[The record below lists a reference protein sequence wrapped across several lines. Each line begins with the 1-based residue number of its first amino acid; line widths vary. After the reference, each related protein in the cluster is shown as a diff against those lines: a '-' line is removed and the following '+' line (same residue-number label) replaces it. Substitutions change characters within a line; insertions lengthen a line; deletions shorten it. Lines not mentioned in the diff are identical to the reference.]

1 MRKFSLVLS
10 ALAVCAAATAANAS
24 DPSRACTSAPE
35 AQWLKIAD
43 LQAKVEEQG
52 YKVRKAKL
60 KKACGELYAV
70 DKSGERIELF
80 VDPTNAKIVET
91 KKDED

>member
-24 DPSRACTSAPE
+24 DPSRACTTAPQS
-35 AQWLKIAD
+35 QWRKIAD